1 MDTKSQAPLKTTR
14 LLSKYLP
21 VTLVLLTGALYF
33 PTLEDLYSR
42 WIKWDE
48 GLSHGLIIVFAF
60 LFFLLKESP
69 FNGTPTVFTRIF
81 FCLALSIT
89 SIAWFA
95 SHTINIQIVEQIS
108 LLLVIIL
115 LFTAV
120 FGYTAIKQNALLFG
134 LPIFAIP
141 IWDQLNDLL
150 VNWSSAV
157 VGSLVKTIDMPAV
170 IDGNSIFI
178 PSGEIVIADGCS
190 GLRYFTIS
198 LAIGYVI
205 SYLNGYTGRKLIT
218 TLAVAALIGLFTN
231 WLRIFLLVII
241 GHESNMQSS
250 LMSDHEYFGWILF
263 ALAAAPALYF
273 APVVQRNPNPSTPVN
288 LPVRHYMLP
297 IGLLALGPVLNA
309 ILDTTPTAQPLGAIL
324 DSSYAPI
331 LEKRM
336 PIPINAPPS
345 TRIENAMD
353 GNKVYIQI
361 NQYQRINQEQKLVP
375 YLKRL
380 YNSDQW
386 SIVGEKLSDVD
397 SSRIKIQIFRNKHN
411 GIIVAQAQ
419 WFAIA
424 GTTANSYSQ
433 AKLLQVPAILGNQN
447 VFTIYSLQSTCSDTN
462 CTPEIQHILARS
474 SALINLL

>member
-1 MDTKSQAPLKTTR
+1 
-14 LLSKYLP
+14 
-21 VTLVLLTGALYF
+21 
-33 PTLEDLYSR
+33 
-42 WIKWDE
+42 
-48 GLSHGLIIVFAF
+48 
-60 LFFLLKESP
+60 
-69 FNGTPTVFTRIF
+69 
-81 FCLALSIT
+81 
-89 SIAWFA
+89 
-95 SHTINIQIVEQIS
+95 
-108 LLLVIIL
+108 
-115 LFTAV
+115 
-120 FGYTAIKQNALLFG
+120 
-134 LPIFAIP
+134 
-141 IWDQLNDLL
+141 
-150 VNWSSAV
+150 

-241 GHESNMQSS
+241 GHETNMQSS

-288 LPVRHYMLP
+288 LPVRHCMLP
-297 IGLLALGPVLNA
+297 IGLLALGPALNA
-309 ILDTTPTAQPLGAIL
+309 ILDTTPTAQPLSAIL
-324 DSSYAPI
+324 GSSYAPI

-386 SIVGEKLSDVD
+386 SIVGEKLSNVD

-447 VFTIYSLQSTCSDTN
+447 VFSIYSLQSTCSDTN
-462 CTPEIQHILARS
+462 CAPEIQHILARS
-474 SALINLL
+474 SALINPL